1 MIFSLLRY
9 RPKLRELIPKG
20 FVDIHSHVLPGI
32 DDGSK
37 SIEESL
43 EIIFKMNE
51 LGYSKIIA
59 TPHTYPNLYDNT
71 NDSIKN
77 SFKKISKE
85 ASKIL
90 KVSYSSEYLID
101 FSLIKK
107 SKKKEILTLKDNFIL
122 VEMSYMS
129 PPVKLREIIFKLQLY
144 GYCPILAHPER
155 YKFLYDD
162 FEKFYML
169 KNIGCKFQ
177 INLSSATGQY
187 GYEVI
192 KITDKLLKN
201 DLCDFVGS
209 DVHNLKHLNNF
220 EKKIRIS
227 ELEKFKKCVKNTM
240 LFG

>member
-77 SFKKISKE
+77 SFKKISKQ

-107 SKKKEILTLKDNFIL
+107 SKKK
-122 VEMSYMS
+122 
-129 PPVKLREIIFKLQLY
+129 
-144 GYCPILAHPER
+144 R
-155 YKFLYDD
+155 Y
-162 FEKFYML
+162 
-169 KNIGCKFQ
+169 
-177 INLSSATGQY
+177 
-187 GYEVI
+187 
-192 KITDKLLKN
+192 
-201 DLCDFVGS
+201 
-209 DVHNLKHLNNF
+209 
-220 EKKIRIS
+220 
-227 ELEKFKKCVKNTM
+227 
-240 LFG
+240 